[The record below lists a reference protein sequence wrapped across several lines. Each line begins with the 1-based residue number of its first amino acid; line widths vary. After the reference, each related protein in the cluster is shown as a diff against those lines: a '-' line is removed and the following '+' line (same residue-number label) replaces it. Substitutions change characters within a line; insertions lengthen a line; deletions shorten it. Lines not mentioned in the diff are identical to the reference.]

1 MSKGYHNLPQGKS
14 GFPSAGTDVD
24 QVVLVRLIFFVS
36 VFLSV
41 VAIGFLL
48 HVRWKL
54 GKMGVVE
61 RLSKSSS
68 NLSIRNSDLRAT
80 PESSRVFWMLYLI
93 SPVNIQSL
101 SSVIE

>member
-1 MSKGYHNLPQGKS
+1 M
-14 GFPSAGTDVD
+14 D

-54 GKMGVVE
+54 GQMGVVE

-80 PESSRVFWMLYLI
+80 PESSRVFWI
-93 SPVNIQSL
+93 SHFTCEYSCL

>member
-1 MSKGYHNLPQGKS
+1 M
-14 GFPSAGTDVD
+14 D

-80 PESSRVFWMLYLI
+80 PESSRVFWML
-93 SPVNIQSL
+93 
-101 SSVIE
+101 

>member
-54 GKMGVVE
+54 GQMGVVE

-80 PESSRVFWMLYLI
+80 PESSRVFWI
-93 SPVNIQSL
+93 SHFTCEYSCL